1 MNETDSR
8 ATGPD
13 HRSIAMA
20 HHWLDLRRS
29 LFQKYFVV
37 SFIAVVVPLLANGL
51 GDAWFGYRDQRVML
65 DALLRT
71 QAASAAATIEGFF
84 DRIEDQLASTVQQDW
99 SDSTGEQH
107 RLDALGVLRRVPAV
121 VSITLVDGDGIE
133 RLFVSRVDLNR
144 TASGVDRSR
153 DPAVSEARLT
163 GASYGS
169 VTYHRDSEP
178 FMTIGLA
185 GNRKA
190 AGVAVAEINLKLV
203 WDVIS
208 AIRVGET
215 GHAFALDQPGR
226 IIAHPDISRVLRG
239 IDDETFSAMSRLRK
253 IMDTAAGSAVT
264 TSSLEGEAV
273 MVAMAPV
280 LGVDWTV
287 FVEQPLSEAFASI
300 RFALWRTGALLLA
313 GAMFAASLAYWLA
326 RRMTGPI
333 RRLEEG
339 TERIGAGQLDHRI
352 EIATGDELQRLA
364 DHFNQMAEGLQVSQE
379 RSERIARLKQFLAP
393 QVAELV
399 DKAGN
404 RSVLAG
410 QRAEVVVVFCD
421 LRGFTAF
428 STRAEPQE
436 IMQVLSEYYEV
447 LGSVITRFEA
457 TLTTFA
463 GDGLMLLINAPVPC
477 SDPALRAVNMAAE
490 MQNVVQQLVGN
501 WRSRGHALGF
511 GVGLAMGPATV
522 GGIGYEGRVEYTAI
536 GNVVNLASRL
546 CALAEDQQILT
557 DAAMADAVRGRA
569 SLVALGPRPIKGF
582 DESVLIYGVESPH
595 GHGSVMYSFDPQA
608 VGANR

>member
-1 MNETDSR
+1 M
-8 ATGPD
+8 
-13 HRSIAMA
+13 
-20 HHWLDLRRS
+20 
-29 LFQKYFVV
+29 
-37 SFIAVVVPLLANGL
+37 SFIAVVVPMVANGF

-65 DALLRT
+65 DLLLRT
-71 QAASAAATIEGFF
+71 QAASAATTIEGFF

-99 SDSTGEQH
+99 SASTGEQH

-133 RLFVSRVDLNR
+133 RLFVSRIDLNR

-153 DPAVSEARLT
+153 DLAVSEAWLT
-163 GASYGS
+163 GASYGP
-169 VTYHRDSEP
+169 VTYYRGSEP

-185 GNRKA
+185 GNRKG
-190 AGVAVAEINLKLV
+190 AGVVVAEINLKLI

-208 AIRVGET
+208 AIQVGET
-215 GHAFALDQPGR
+215 GHAFALDQLGR

-239 IDDETFSAMSRLRK
+239 IDHETSSAMSRLRK
-253 IMDTAAGSAVT
+253 IMDTAAGSAVAT
-264 TSSLEGEAV
+264 RNLEGEAV
-273 MVAMAPV
+273 IVAMAPV
-280 LGVDWTV
+280 PGVDWTV

-313 GAMFAASLAYWLA
+313 GAMFAAALAYWLA
-326 RRMTGPI
+326 QRMTGPI

-339 TERIGAGQLDHRI
+339 TERIGDGELDHRI
-352 EIATGDELQRLA
+352 KIATGDELERLA
-364 DHFNQMAEGLQVSQE
+364 EQFNQMAEGLQVSQE

-399 DKAGN
+399 DKTGD

-428 STRAEPQE
+428 SAQTEPQV
-436 IMQVLSEYYEV
+436 IMRVLGEYYEA

-477 SDPALRAVNMAAE
+477 SDPALRAVDMAVE
-490 MQNVVQQLVGN
+490 MQNAVQQLVGD

-546 CALAEDQQILT
+546 CALAEDQQILA
-557 DAAMADAVRGRA
+557 DAVVAEAVRGRV
-569 SLVALGPRPIKGF
+569 SLVALGARPIKGL
-582 DESVLIYGVESPH
+582 DESVLVYGVESQH
-595 GHGSVMYSFDPQA
+595 GQRSVISSSDPKA
-608 VGANR
+608 VSANR

>member
-1 MNETDSR
+1 
-8 ATGPD
+8 
-13 HRSIAMA
+13 MA
-20 HHWLDLRRS
+20 RRWPHMRRS
-29 LFQKYFVV
+29 LFQKYFAV
-37 SFIAVVVPLLANGL
+37 SFIAVVVPMVANGF

-65 DALLRT
+65 DLLLRT

-99 SDSTGEQH
+99 SASTGEQH
-107 RLDALGVLRRVPAV
+107 RLAALGVLRRVPAI

-133 RLFVSRVDLNR
+133 RLFVSRIDLNR

-153 DPAVSEARLT
+153 DPAVAEARLAGT
-163 GASYGS
+163 SYGP
-169 VTYHRDSEP
+169 VIYRRGSEP

-185 GNRKA
+185 GNRKG
-190 AGVAVAEINLKLV
+190 AGVAVTEINLKLV

-208 AIRVGET
+208 AIHVGET
-215 GHAFALDQPGR
+215 GHAFALDQLGR

-239 IDDETFSAMSRLRK
+239 IDDVTSSAMSRLRTT
-253 IMDTAAGSAVT
+253 MDTAGGSAVV
-264 TSSLEGEAV
+264 TSNLDGEAV
-273 MVAMAPV
+273 MAAMAPV
-280 LGVDWTV
+280 PGVNWTV

-313 GAMFAASLAYWLA
+313 GTMLAVSLAYWLA

-339 TERIGAGQLDHRI
+339 TERIGAGHLDHRI
-352 EIATGDELQRLA
+352 KIASGDELERLA
-364 DHFNQMAEGLQVSQE
+364 DQFNQMAEGLQVSQE

-399 DKAGN
+399 DKAGDK
-404 RSVLAG
+404 SVLAG
-410 QRAEVVVVFCD
+410 QRAEIVVVFCD

-428 STRAEPQE
+428 SARAEPQE
-436 IMQVLSEYYEV
+436 IMRVLGEYYEA

-463 GDGLMLLINAPVPC
+463 GDGLMVLINAPVPC
-477 SDPALRAVNMAAE
+477 SDPALRAVDMAVE
-490 MQNVVQQLVGN
+490 MQSVVKQLVGD

-546 CALAEDQQILT
+546 CALAEHQQILA
-557 DAAMADAVRGRA
+557 DAVVAEAVRGRA
-569 SLVALGPRPIKGF
+569 SLVALGAWPIKGF
-582 DESVLIYGVESPH
+582 DESILVYGVEGPH
-595 GHGSVMYSFDPQA
+595 GKGGVISSFDPKV

>member
-1 MNETDSR
+1 MGSR
-8 ATGPD
+8 AAGPD
-13 HRSIAMA
+13 HRGIVMA
-20 HHWLDLRRS
+20 RRWLDLRRS
-29 LFQKYFVV
+29 LFQKYFAV
-37 SFIAVVVPLLANGL
+37 SFIAVVVPMLASGF

-65 DALLRT
+65 DLLLRT
-71 QAASAAATIEGFF
+71 QAASAAAAIEGFF
-84 DRIEDQLASTVQQDW
+84 DRIEDQLASTLQQDW
-99 SDSTGEQH
+99 SASTGEQH

-133 RLFVSRVDLNR
+133 RLFVSRIDLNR

-153 DPAVSEARLT
+153 DPAVSEAKLT
-163 GASYGS
+163 GASYGP
-169 VTYHRDSEP
+169 VTYRRDSEP

-185 GNRKA
+185 GNRKV

-208 AIRVGET
+208 AIRIGET
-215 GHAFALDQPGR
+215 GHAFALDQLGR

-239 IDDETFSAMSRLRK
+239 IDYETSSAMNRLQK
-253 IMDTAAGSAVT
+253 MMDTAAGSAVT
-264 TSSLEGEAV
+264 TSNLEGEAV
-273 MVAMAPV
+273 MLAVAPV
-280 LGVDWTV
+280 PGVDWTV

-300 RFALWRTGALLLA
+300 RFALWRTAALLLA

-339 TERIGAGQLDHRI
+339 TEQIGAGHLDHRI
-352 EIATGDELQRLA
+352 DIATGDELERLA
-364 DHFNQMAEGLQVSQE
+364 DHFNQMAEGLKVSQE

-399 DKAGN
+399 DKAGDK
-404 RSVLAG
+404 SLLAG

-428 STRAEPQE
+428 SARAEPQE
-436 IMQVLSEYYEV
+436 IMRVLGEYYEA
-447 LGSVITRFEA
+447 LGSVITRSEA

-463 GDGLMLLINAPVPC
+463 GDGLMVLINAPVPC
-477 SDPALRAVNMAAE
+477 ADPALRAVDMAVE
-490 MQNVVQQLVGN
+490 MQTVVQQLAGG
-501 WRSRGHALGF
+501 WRSHGHALGF

-546 CALAEDQQILT
+546 CALAEDRQILA
-557 DAAMADAVRGRA
+557 DAVVAEAVRGRI
-569 SLVALGPRPIKGF
+569 SLVDLGVRQIKGF
-582 DESVLIYGVESPH
+582 DESVPVYGLERPH
-595 GHGSVMYSFDPQA
+595 GQRNVASSFDPQA
-608 VGANR
+608 VDAIR